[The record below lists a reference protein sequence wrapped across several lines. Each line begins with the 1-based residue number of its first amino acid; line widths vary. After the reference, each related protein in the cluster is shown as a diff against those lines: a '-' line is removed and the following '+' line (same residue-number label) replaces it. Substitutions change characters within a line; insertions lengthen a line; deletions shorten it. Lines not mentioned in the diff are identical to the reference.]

1 MKTLKNLL
9 KIVPLLACAYAG
21 SAQALTINFTYDPA
35 MDARALAGFQTAANR
50 WQSVLHDNVQ
60 VNLNIAFAALAPN
73 VLGSTSSR
81 QGTLSYAGFRQALIR
96 DAKTSTDFQAIAN
109 LPAGPCLSVMMN
121 GTNVNPA
128 GAGSAATFVD
138 NDCDANNRA
147 VTATWANFR
156 ALGLIPDS
164 DKGSDGSIS
173 FSTGFASIFDF
184 DPTDG
189 IGAGLIDF
197 TGVAAHEIGHAL
209 GFISG
214 VDILDQVYTRTDLDD
229 SAFTLVA
236 PADLYRCSPASKAAG
251 ADIDWS
257 ADARDKFFS
266 LDNCTTTLSI
276 FSNGR
281 ANGDGQQASHWKDN
295 RGIGLLDPT
304 AGRGELLAISQMD
317 LMMFDAIGWDV
328 PEPASIALF
337 ALGAAGLAGARR
349 RKQKQA

>member
-50 WQSVLHDNVQ
+50 WQNVLHDNVQ
-60 VNLNIAFAALAPN
+60 VNLNIAFAALNPG
-73 VLGSTSSR
+73 VLGSTSST
-81 QGTLSYAGFRQALIR
+81 QGTVSYAGFRQALIN
-96 DAKTSTDFQAIAN
+96 DAKTTTDLAAIAN
-109 LPAGPCLSVMMN
+109 LPAGPCMSVMMN
-121 GTNVNPA
+121 GTGINPA
-128 GAGSAATFVD
+128 GSGNIATFVD
-138 NDCDANNRA
+138 NNCNENNR
-147 VTATWANFR
+147 TIRATWANFR

-164 DKGSDGSIS
+164 DKRSDGSIS
-173 FSTGFASIFDF
+173 FSSGFASIFDF

-189 IGAGLIDF
+189 IGAGMIDF
-197 TGVAAHEIGHAL
+197 IGVATHEIGHAL

-214 VDILDQVYTRTDLDD
+214 VDTLDLNRSGGFSDAL
-229 SAFTLVA
+229 FTYIA
-236 PADLYRCSPASKAAG
+236 PADVFRCSPASKAAG

-257 ADARDKFFS
+257 ADNRDKFFS

-281 ANGDGQQASHWKDN
+281 TNGDGQQASHWKDN
-295 RGIGLLDPT
+295 RGIGILDPT
-304 AGRGELLAISQMD
+304 AARGELLAISQMD

-337 ALGAAGLAGARR
+337 SLGAAALAGSRR